1 MNDWITNTAFL
12 DIPVAEWIFCIGAII
27 VSFIVLRLV
36 WGLLLARLTK
46 VFGRTSNQ
54 VDDLIVEIVKD
65 TKSLTFAMISVLIG
79 IQFLDIPE
87 RWADRIDHL
96 WFLVIGI
103 QIALWLSKGVT
114 LWAQGRLNP
123 HGAQAHNPVITRIIS
138 WMFKTVFWSIL
149 LLAVLSNMGVN
160 ITAFVASLGV
170 GGIAVALAVQNILGD
185 LFASLSIGLDKPF
198 EVGDFIISGE
208 IIGAVE
214 LIGLKTTHIR
224 SLEGEQVVISNTE
237 LLKRVI
243 HNYKRMATRR
253 VAFTFGV
260 TYDTPI
266 EKIREIPPA
275 VKRIVEGAGDL
286 RFDRAHFKGFA
297 ASSLDF
303 EVVYILNTGDY
314 NIYMDTQQ
322 KINLGI
328 MEELQARDVDFAFPT
343 MTLDF
348 SKAAALAEQEQE
360 RGRAQQASTENT
372 NSPPSAH

>member
-12 DIPVAEWIFCIGAII
+12 DIPITEWMFCIGAVV

-46 VFGRTSNQ
+46 VFGHTSNQ
-54 VDDLIVEIVKD
+54 VDDLLLEVVKD

-103 QIALWLSKGVT
+103 QVALWLSKGVT
-114 LWAQGRLNP
+114 LWAQGRFNP
-123 HGAQAHNPVITRIIS
+123 HGVQAHNPVITRIIS
-138 WMFKTVFWSIL
+138 WMIKTVFWSIL
-149 LLAVLSNMGVN
+149 LLAVLSNMGVD

-198 EVGDFIISGE
+198 EIGDFIISGE
-208 IIGAVE
+208 IMGSVE

-266 EKIREIPPA
+266 EQIREIPPA

-328 MEELQARDVDFAFPT
+328 MEELQARNVDFAFPT

-348 SKAAALAEQEQE
+348 SKAAALAEQERE
-360 RGRAQQASTENT
+360 RTQQASTEN
-372 NSPPSAH
+372 SGSRPSAH

>member
-1 MNDWITNTAFL
+1 MNDWIVNTTFL
-12 DIPVAEWIFCIGAII
+12 DIPVEEWLFCIGAGV
-27 VSFIVLRLV
+27 VSFIVLRLI
-36 WGLLLARLTK
+36 WGLLMVRLAK
-46 VFGRTSNQ
+46 IFGRTSNQ
-54 VDDLIVEIVKD
+54 VDDLVLEIVKD

-123 HGAQAHNPVITRIIS
+123 HGVQEHNPVITRIIS

-198 EVGDFIISGE
+198 EVGDFIISGD
-208 IIGAVE
+208 IMGSVE
-214 LIGLKTTHIR
+214 LIGLKTTHVR

-253 VAFTFGV
+253 VVFTFGL
-260 TYDTPI
+260 TYNTPP
-266 EKIREIPPA
+266 EKIKQVTEL
-275 VKRIVEGAGDL
+275 VKKIVEGAGDL
-286 RFDRAHFKGFA
+286 RFDRAHFKGFG

-303 EVVYILNTGDY
+303 EVVYILNSSDF
-314 NIYMDTQQ
+314 NIYMDVQQ
-322 KINLGI
+322 DINLKL
-328 MEELQARDVDFAFPT
+328 MSELQAMEIQFAFPT
-343 MTLDF
+343 FTLDF
-348 SKAAALAEQEQE
+348 GKIALEGAPLN
-360 RGRAQQASTENT
+360 GTSTGAV
-372 NSPPSAH
+372 PPPTPH

>member
-1 MNDWITNTAFL
+1 MNDWIVNTTFL
-12 DIPVAEWIFCIGAII
+12 DIPVEEWLFCIGAVV
-27 VSFIVLRLV
+27 VSFIVLRLI
-36 WGLLLARLTK
+36 WSLLMARLAK
-46 VFGRTSNQ
+46 IFGHTSNQ
-54 VDDLIVEIVKD
+54 IDDLILEIVKD
-65 TKSLTFAMISVLIG
+65 TRSLTFAMISVLIG

-123 HGAQAHNPVITRIIS
+123 HGVQEHNPVITRIIS
-138 WMFKTVFWSIL
+138 WIFKTIFWSIL

-208 IIGAVE
+208 VMGSVE

-253 VAFTFGV
+253 VEFGFGIP
-260 TYDTPI
+260 YGTPI
-266 EKIREIPPA
+266 EVIEKIPPA
-275 VKRIVEGAGDL
+275 LKTIIEGAGDL
-286 RFDRAHFKGFA
+286 RFDRAHFKGFGA
-297 ASSLDF
+297 NSLDF
-303 EVVYILNTGDY
+303 VAVYILNTGDY

-328 MEELQARDVDFAFPT
+328 MNELKSLDVGFALPT
-343 MTLDF
+343 MALDF
-348 SKAAALAEQEQE
+348 SRVVAMAEDEKQRVKQVFA
-360 RGRAQQASTENT
+360 GDNT
-372 NSPPSAH
+372 SSRPATH

>member
-1 MNDWITNTAFL
+1 MNNWIGSNFFL
-12 DIPVAEWIFCIGAII
+12 EISVEQWLICLAAIVI
-27 VSFIVLRLV
+27 SYVVIRAA
-36 WGLLLARLTK
+36 WGLLTARLTK
-46 VFGRTSNQ
+46 LFSRTHNQ
-54 VDDLIVEIVKD
+54 FDDLVLEIMKG
-65 TKSLTFAMISVLIG
+65 TRGLTFLLISVLIG
-79 IQFLDIPE
+79 LQFLDIPE
-87 RWADRIDHL
+87 RLAAKIDHL
-96 WFLVIGI
+96 WFVVIGI
-103 QIALWLSKGVT
+103 QIALWLSKAVT
-114 LWAQGRLNP
+114 LWAHGRLHP
-123 HGAQAHNPVITRIIS
+123 HGIQEQNPVITRVIS
-138 WMFKTVFWSIL
+138 WILKTFLWSIL
-149 LLAVLSNMGVN
+149 LLAVLSNLGVD
-160 ITAFVASLGV
+160 ITAFIASLGV

-185 LFASLSIGLDKPF
+185 LFASLAIGLDKPF

-208 IIGAVE
+208 IIGSVE
-214 LIGLKTTHIR
+214 MVGLKTTHIR
-224 SLEGEQVVISNTE
+224 SLDGEQVVISNTE

-286 RFDRAHFKGFA
+286 RFDRAHFKGFG

-328 MEELQARDVDFAFPT
+328 MEELQAHNVDFAFPT

-348 SKAAALAEQEQE
+348 SKAAALAEQERE
-360 RGRAQQASTENT
+360 RTQQASTENAG
-372 NSPPSAH
+372 SRPAAH

>member
-54 VDDLIVEIVKD
+54 VDDLIMEIVKD

-123 HGAQAHNPVITRIIS
+123 HGVQAHNPVITRIIS
-138 WMFKTVFWSIL
+138 WMIKTVFWSIL
-149 LLAVLSNMGVN
+149 LLAVLSNMGVD

-198 EVGDFIISGE
+198 EIGDFIISGE
-208 IIGAVE
+208 IMGSVE

-266 EKIREIPPA
+266 EQIREIPPA

-328 MEELQARDVDFAFPT
+328 MEELQARNVDFAFPT

-348 SKAAALAEQEQE
+348 SKAAALAEQERE
-360 RGRAQQASTENT
+360 RTQQTSTENAG
-372 NSPPSAH
+372 SRPSAH